1 MPDKCLR
8 SCIRKGPADGYVPV
22 LAVANGGS
30 YTTQPR
36 RIWLSVIVK
45 HHSTGWLMVP
55 VQRAQTIGQLH
66 GGLPRSLVP
75 LLDLCCDQILFRGG
89 RLTFEKDL

>member
-1 MPDKCLR
+1 MPDKHLR
-8 SCIRKGPADGYVPV
+8 PCIRKGPADGYVSV
-22 LAVANGGS
+22 LAVADGGS
-30 YTTQPR
+30 YATQPR
-36 RIWLSVIVK
+36 RIRLSMIVK

-55 VQRAQTIGQLH
+55 VQRAQTSRQLH

-89 RLTFEKDL
+89 RLTFEEDL